1 MHSGSILLH
10 KRNGRMSTIRTIKK
24 TMGCKD
30 KDGIA
35 RGWIIY
41 YDSKHKIREVK
52 SLFKPSEY
60 KGSRP
65 MYNDKEI
72 VKILTKE
79 L

>member
-1 MHSGSILLH
+1 
-10 KRNGRMSTIRTIKK
+10 
-24 TMGCKD
+24 MGCKD

-35 RGWIIY
+35 RGWIVY
-41 YDSKHKIREVK
+41 YNNKTHKIKEVK
-52 SLFKPSEY
+52 SLFKPNEY

>member
-1 MHSGSILLH
+1 M
-10 KRNGRMSTIRTIKK
+10 NTIGMIKK

-41 YDSKHKIREVK
+41 YDKKDKIKEIK
-52 SLFKPSEY
+52 SLFNPSKY

-65 MYNDKEI
+65 VYSDKQL
-72 VKILTKE
+72 VNILETHI
-79 L
+79 